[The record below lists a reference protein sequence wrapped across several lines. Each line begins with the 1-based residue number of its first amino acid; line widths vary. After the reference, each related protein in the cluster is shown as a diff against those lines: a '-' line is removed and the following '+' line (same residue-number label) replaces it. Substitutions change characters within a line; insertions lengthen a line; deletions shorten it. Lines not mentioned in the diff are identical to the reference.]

1 MVETIT
7 PVVHGGSRSRWGV
20 SVAVHAIGAAA
31 SAAVAGALLAGAG
44 GLLGAP
50 WGVAGAVLVGT
61 SAAVYLAR
69 EFGAPV
75 PVPQLRRQ
83 VPDWWR
89 TFFPPHVAAFLYG
102 IGLGPG
108 FLTYLSHGTVVV
120 VSVAAFASGRPLV
133 GAALL
138 APFGLARGLG
148 PVLAF
153 GVRSPSDGAALVERL
168 ERSASRARWRVANA
182 LALAAVAAAMVVEI
196 RTIDGPSELGELA
209 AAALALA
216 FTAAAVTKLVRG
228 AAWRRTLATYRLP
241 PGASRVV
248 AFGVPIVEMVI
259 VGLVVVGLGSTAGIV
274 SLVALALFSAAIVIG
289 RVRTGRRL
297 ECGCFGGSTTRDYRV
312 LLARNLALAGVALVA
327 WTAGQDASLVRSLGQ
342 PGGADLLPA
351 ALVVVG
357 LALAAW
363 VGAAAF
369 AGAGRRSAR

>member
-7 PVVHGGSRSRWGV
+7 PVVHGGSPSRWGV

-50 WGVAGAVLVGT
+50 WGVAGAVLVGA

-133 GAALL
+133 GAAVL

-196 RTIDGPSELGELA
+196 RTIDGPSELGALA
-209 AAALALA
+209 AAALALT

-274 SLVALALFSAAIVIG
+274 SLVALAVFSAAIVMG

-297 ECGCFGGSTTRDYRV
+297 ECGCFGGSATRDYRV
-312 LLARNLALAGVALVA
+312 LLARNLALAGVAFVA

>member
-20 SVAVHAIGAAA
+20 SVAMHAIGAAA

-61 SAAVYLAR
+61 SAAAYLAR

-120 VSVAAFASGRPLV
+120 VSVAALASGRPLV

-182 LALAAVAAAMVVEI
+182 LALAAVAATMVVEI

-209 AAALALA
+209 AAALALT

-228 AAWRRTLATYRLP
+228 AAWRRTLAAYRLP

-248 AFGVPIVEMVI
+248 ASGVPIVEMVI
-259 VGLVVVGLGSTAGIV
+259 VGLVVVGLGSTAGVV
-274 SLVALALFSAAIVIG
+274 SLVALALLSAAIVIG

-351 ALVVVG
+351 ALVLVG
-357 LALAAW
+357 LALAVW